1 MSKMQR
7 IYNKET
13 LPREFKFRVNK
24 KYLYEDDPDFV
35 YTCRQLHNS
44 AWCVYWTDS
53 EKEHSKLY
61 KENDV
66 LDYVIDLSWIVE

>member
-24 KYLYEDDPDFV
+24 KQWLKRLSKCYYCDEENF
-35 YTCRQLHNS
+35 
-44 AWCVYWTDS
+44 
-53 EKEHSKLY
+53 KEYCK
-61 KENDV
+61 
-66 LDYVIDLSWIVE
+66 